1 MCGQG
6 RGKKRK
12 SKDLGWGCHVSL
24 WGGGDELS
32 AGHSEFEIPQ
42 GHPAC
47 QVVGYV
53 SRKLRDNGASTGE
66 RQ

>member
-1 MCGQG
+1 MWAREGKEKEVQG
-6 RGKKRK
+6 FGVGMSCKFM
-12 SKDLGWGCHVSL
+12 
-24 WGGGDELS
+24 GGGDELS

-53 SRKLRDNGASTGE
+53 SRKLRDNGASTEE